1 METKLILITADLFT
15 NQSEIAVIIDRIR
28 QEKLEND
35 LVIITGDSRKTD
47 FPVNRQ
53 RKHGFS
59 GENGATGHF
68 YVTALFSELLNRAGV
83 ASSALTTSDIGLTLE
98 AGDLDIEIDRIETE
112 GIHDLFSRN
121 CIPVI
126 CGDLPDSL
134 DSNLVI
140 SGKCELLAVAVS
152 SALGFPRCEFWRRS
166 EGIYSSN
173 FSEITGRKRIDRLSF
188 DECMEMATLG
198 AGDLPG
204 KEVLQVA
211 KKRGVE
217 IFYMSP
223 FEKEGTLIMSDA
235 EKGSCNVK
243 AVAYDTDT
251 AKVALL
257 GVPDRPGIA
266 ALVFSDLAE
275 QDISVEMIIQSVMRG
290 QINDIAFLVKKSDIE
305 KTISVCR
312 GLAKE
317 TGAQGVTFD
326 TEIARVSVVG
336 AGISKKTHIPAR
348 VFSTLASHDINIE
361 MIASTSISVVCVVS
375 GSSVE
380 EAVRA
385 LHEEFVE

>member
-15 NQSEIAVIIDRIR
+15 DQSEITVIIDKIR

-35 LVIITGDSRKTD
+35 LVIITGDSRNSD
-47 FPVNRQ
+47 LPVNRHS
-53 RKHGFS
+53 KHGIP

-83 ASSALTTSDIGLTLE
+83 SSTALTTSDIGLTFE

-112 GIHDLFSRN
+112 GIYDIFRRN

-126 CGDLPDSL
+126 CGDLPDSV

-152 SALGFPRCEFWRRS
+152 SALGFPRCEFWGRS

-173 FSEITGRKRIDRLSF
+173 LSEIRGRKRIDRLSF
-188 DECMEMATLG
+188 DECMETATLG

-217 IFYMSP
+217 IFYTSP

-235 EKGSCNVK
+235 EKGTSNVK

-266 ALVFSDLAE
+266 ALVFSGLAE

-290 QINDIAFLVKKSDIE
+290 QINDIAFLVKKGDIE
-305 KTISVCR
+305 KAISVCR

-336 AGISKKTHIPAR
+336 AGISRKTHIPAR

>member
-1 METKLILITADLFT
+1 MKTKLILITADLFT
-15 NQSEIAVIIDRIR
+15 NQSEITVIIDKIR

-35 LVIITGDSRKTD
+35 LVIITGDSRKTGL
-47 FPVNRQ
+47 PVNRNN
-53 RKHGFS
+53 KHGFS
-59 GENGATGHF
+59 GEHGASGHF
-68 YVTALFSELLNRAGV
+68 YVTALFSELLNMAGV
-83 ASSALTTSDIGLTLE
+83 DSSALTTSDIGLTLE

-134 DSNLVI
+134 DSSLVI

-152 SALGFPRCEFWRRS
+152 SALGFSRCEFWGRS
-166 EGIYSSN
+166 QGIYSSN
-173 FSEITGRKRIDRLSF
+173 LSEMTGRKRIERLTF

-198 AGDLPG
+198 AVDLLG
-204 KEVLQVA
+204 KEVIQVA

-223 FEKEGTLIMSDA
+223 FEKEGTLIMSDV
-235 EKGSCNVK
+235 EKVKCNVK
-243 AVAYDTDT
+243 SVAYDTDT

-266 ALVFSDLAE
+266 ALVFSGLAE
-275 QDISVEMIIQSVMRG
+275 QDISAEMIIQSVMRG
-290 QINDIAFLVKKSDIE
+290 QINDIAFLVKKGDIE
-305 KTISVCR
+305 KAISVCR

-336 AGISKKTHIPAR
+336 TGISRKTHIPAR